1 MPAKR
6 MKLRMIKD
14 VLRLKYEAHLSH
26 QTIAQA
32 LGISKGVVAK
42 YAALAEAAGLADW
55 ALLRDLDETVL
66 EARLLPR
73 RTGSR
78 NVTAPDFGRVHQELG
93 RKGVTLHL
101 LWEEYVAAHPGQR
114 TWGRTQFCEHYRRFA
129 GTLKRSMRQVHRA
142 GEKLFVDYAG
152 PTVGLRDGTRASVF
166 VAAMGA
172 SSYTFACATP
182 GQKLEDWITGLARA
196 LHFLGGVPLLIVPD
210 NARAL
215 IAEPDRYEP
224 RAGATVLDF
233 ARHYATSILPARPR
247 APQDKAKVESAVQVV
262 ERWILARLRHRSFES
277 VFDLDT
283 AIAELLPAL
292 NERPFQRLPGSRA
305 STFAEIDRPALQPL
319 PSSRYEMARFKRAR
333 VHIDYHV
340 QVEGHFYS
348 VPHAL
353 VGQEI
358 EVRITASAIECL
370 HRGRRVAAHGRNPRQ
385 GAYTTVAEHLP
396 AAHRAHLE
404 WTPTRLIEWGRR
416 IGVACAEVV
425 ERMLAEHKHPEH
437 GYRRC
442 LGLLSLART
451 YGPQRLE
458 AACALALQ
466 LGSCRYR
473 SVRDILANHRDRS
486 PGSDEGDWTSP
497 SHENVCGPGYYQ

>member
-6 MKLRMIKD
+6 MNLRMIKD
-14 VLRLKYEAHLSH
+14 VLRLKYEAGLSH
-26 QTIAQA
+26 QQIARA
-32 LGISKGVVAK
+32 LRISKGVVAK
-42 YAALAEAAGLADW
+42 YVAAAEAAGLTDW
-55 ALLRDLDETVL
+55 ALLREMGEAVL
-66 EARLLPR
+66 EGRLLVR
-73 RTGSR
+73 RASSHA
-78 NVTAPDFGRVHQELG
+78 VAMPDFGRVHQELG
-93 RKGVTLHL
+93 RKGVTLAL
-101 LWEEYVAAHPGQR
+101 LWEEYAAAHPGQR
-114 TWGRTQFCEHYRRFA
+114 TWGRTQFYEHYRRFA

-152 PTVGLRDGTRASVF
+152 PTVALRDGTRASVF

-182 GQKLEDWITGLARA
+182 GQKLEDWITGLVRA
-196 LHFLGGVPLLIVPD
+196 LHFLGGVPPLIVPD

-262 ERWILARLRHRSFES
+262 ERWILARLRHRRFDS
-277 VFDLDT
+277 VFDLDS
-283 AIAELLPAL
+283 AIAQLLPEL

-319 PSSRYEMARFKRAR
+319 PRSRYEIARFKRAR

-358 EVRITASAIECL
+358 EVRITVTAIECL
-370 HRGRRVAAHGRNPRQ
+370 HRGRRVAAHARSTRQ

-425 ERMLAEHKHPEH
+425 ERMLAQHKHPEH

-442 LGLLSLART
+442 LGLLSLARK

-486 PGSDEGDWTSP
+486 PGSDEGEWTSP
-497 SHENVCGPGYYQ
+497 SHENVRGPGYYQ

>member
-1 MPAKR
+1 
-6 MKLRMIKD
+6 
-14 VLRLKYEAHLSH
+14 
-26 QTIAQA
+26 
-32 LGISKGVVAK
+32 
-42 YAALAEAAGLADW
+42 
-55 ALLRDLDETVL
+55 
-66 EARLLPR
+66 
-73 RTGSR
+73 
-78 NVTAPDFGRVHQELG
+78 
-93 RKGVTLHL
+93 
-101 LWEEYVAAHPGQR
+101 
-114 TWGRTQFCEHYRRFA
+114 
-129 GTLKRSMRQVHRA
+129 
-142 GEKLFVDYAG
+142 
-152 PTVGLRDGTRASVF
+152 
-166 VAAMGA
+166 
-172 SSYTFACATP
+172 
-182 GQKLEDWITGLARA
+182 
-196 LHFLGGVPLLIVPD
+196 
-210 NARAL
+210 
-215 IAEPDRYEP
+215 
-224 RAGATVLDF
+224 
-233 ARHYATSILPARPR
+233 
-247 APQDKAKVESAVQVV
+247 
-262 ERWILARLRHRSFES
+262 

-497 SHENVCGPGYYQ
+497 SHENVRGPGYYQ

>member
-6 MKLRMIKD
+6 MNLRMIKD
-14 VLRLKYEAHLSH
+14 VLRLKYEARLSH
-26 QTIAQA
+26 QQIAQA

-42 YAALAEAAGLADW
+42 YAAAAEAAGLADW
-55 ALLRDLDETVL
+55 ALLRELDEAVL
-66 EARLLPR
+66 EARLLAR
-73 RTGSR
+73 RAAVR
-78 NVTAPDFGRVHQELG
+78 EVAVPDFGRVHQELG
-93 RKGVTLHL
+93 RKGVTLAL

-114 TWGRTQFCEHYRRFA
+114 TWGRTQFYEHYRQFA

-152 PTVGLRDGTRASVF
+152 PTVALRDGTRASVF

-182 GQKLEDWITGLARA
+182 GQKLEDWITGLVRA
-196 LHFLGGVPLLIVPD
+196 LHHLGGVPQLIVPD

-262 ERWILARLRHRSFES
+262 ERWILARLRHRSFENVS
-277 VFDLDT
+277 DLDT
-283 AIAELLPAL
+283 AIGELLPAL

-319 PSSRYEMARFKRAR
+319 PTSRYEIARFKRAR

-358 EVRITASAIECL
+358 EVRITVSAIECL
-370 HRGRRVAAHGRNPRQ
+370 NRGRRVAAHARSARQ

-416 IGVACAEVV
+416 IGLACAEVI
-425 ERMLAEHKHPEH
+425 ERMLAQHKHPEH

-442 LGLLSLART
+442 LGLLSLARK

-486 PGSDEGDWTSP
+486 PGNDEGDWTSP
-497 SHENVCGPGYYQ
+497 SHENVRGPGYYQ